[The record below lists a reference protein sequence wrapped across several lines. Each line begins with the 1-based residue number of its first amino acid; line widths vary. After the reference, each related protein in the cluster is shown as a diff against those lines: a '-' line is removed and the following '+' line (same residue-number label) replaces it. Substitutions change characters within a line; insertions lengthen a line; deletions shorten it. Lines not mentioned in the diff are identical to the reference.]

1 MTQWDLTPRPSTE
14 SETVL
19 VELMTAHDANI
30 LGTVH
35 GGTVMKLVD
44 TAAGLAAI
52 RHAGGVAVTAS
63 IDRMSFH
70 APVRVGNLL
79 HVRACVNDAGHTSME
94 VGVRVEAED
103 IVTGRR
109 RHTASAYVVMVAID
123 DDGAPRPVP
132 PLVPGDDAARTRQ
145 REARLRREARLDHE
159 RSIEGLRAGATTD
172 GDDRSGDGDGD
183 GAAAAASLRG
193 AAEGSP

>member
-1 MTQWDLTPRPSTE
+1 MGHWDLTPRPSAD

-19 VELMTAHDANI
+19 VELMTAQDANI

-79 HVRACVNDAGHTSME
+79 HVRACVNDVGRTSME

-123 DDGAPRPVP
+123 DDGEPRPVP
-132 PLVPGDDAARTRQ
+132 PLVPGDDAARRRQ
-145 REARLRREARLDHE
+145 AEARMRRDARLRHE
-159 RSIEGLRAGATTD
+159 RSVEELRADAATG
-172 GDDRSGDGDGD
+172 GDDAPVGD
-183 GAAAAASLRG
+183 GAAPTLRG
-193 AAEGSP
+193 AAEGSA

>member
-19 VELMTAHDANI
+19 VELMTSEDANI

-52 RHAGGVAVTAS
+52 RHCGGVAVTAS
-63 IDRMSFH
+63 IDQMSFH

-79 HVRACVNDAGHTSME
+79 HVRACVNDAGRTSME

-123 DDGAPRPVP
+123 SEGSPRPVP
-132 PLVPGDDAARTRQ
+132 AVVPGDEAARRRQ
-145 REARLRREARLDHE
+145 QEARLRREARLRHE
-159 RSIEGLRAGATTD
+159 RSIESLRAEPSNDGAD
-172 GDDRSGDGDGD
+172 PAEASGDGTGSVLDR
-183 GAAAAASLRG
+183 AS
-193 AAEGSP
+193 EGSA